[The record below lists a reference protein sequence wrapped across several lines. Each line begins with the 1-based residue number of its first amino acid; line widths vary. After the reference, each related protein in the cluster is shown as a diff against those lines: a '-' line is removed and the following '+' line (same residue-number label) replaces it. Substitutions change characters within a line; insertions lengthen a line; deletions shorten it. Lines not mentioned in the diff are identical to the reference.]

1 MANTYL
7 TIEMITNEAL
17 AILEN
22 QCVMPGLVQ
31 NKYSDQFGVE
41 GAKIGS
47 TVQVRKPARVIA
59 GEGQA
64 IQMRAFKETSV
75 PVTLTT
81 QANIGMTFS
90 TADLLLDISE
100 FGKRVIAPQIAQIA
114 NKVDADGCALYKQ
127 VFNSVG
133 TPGTPATQLST
144 YLSAG
149 VKLDNNACPRD
160 GNRYVVTDPQSQA
173 DIVTGAQAVFNPQSM
188 ISKQYSEG
196 KMYRA
201 VNFDWDMDQ
210 NIKKHRCGVQGGS
223 PVLASA
229 VTEGATSIS
238 ISGATASV
246 TSWIRKGDVISYG
259 SGATLAYRVNPQ
271 NYEAA
276 QMFQS
281 VAAADAN
288 SDSGG
293 LVTVYLTEPIIG
305 GVDNPERNIDAL
317 PGSGVTVNIQG
328 ASNVLTPA
336 NMAFHRD
343 AFAFVT
349 GELPLPPNTQAARRS
364 SKKTGLS
371 VRVVGDYV
379 IMQDQMVW
387 RCDILYGWAA
397 IRPELA
403 CRIMTAVPQ
412 S

>member
-7 TIEMITNEAL
+7 TIEQITNEAL

-47 TVQVRKPARVIA
+47 TVQVRKPTRSISGV
-59 GEGQA
+59 GQN
-64 IQMRAFKETSV
+64 INMQNFTETSV
-75 PVTLTT
+75 PVSLTT
-81 QANIGMTFS
+81 QRNIGLTFS

-100 FGKRVIAPQIAQIA
+100 FGQRVIAPQIAAIA
-114 NKVDADGCALYKQ
+114 NAVDVDGCLLYQ
-127 VFNSVG
+127 TVFNSVG
-133 TPGTPATQLST
+133 TPGTPVTTLAP
-144 YLSAG
+144 YLAAG

-160 GNRYVVTDPQSQA
+160 GFRYVVNDPQSQA
-173 DIVTGAQAVFNPQSM
+173 DVVNGAQATFNPQSV

-210 NIKKHRCGVQGGS
+210 NIQNHRCGVQGGT

-238 ISGATASV
+238 LSGATASV

-259 SGATLAYRVNPQ
+259 SGATLAYRVNPMSYQ
-271 NYEAA
+271 AK

-288 SDSGG
+288 SDGAG
-293 LVTVYLTEPIIG
+293 LVTVQVTEAIYGPG
-305 GVDNPERNIDAL
+305 TPQQTVDAL
-317 PGSGVTVNIQG
+317 PGAGVAINIQG
-328 ASNVLTPA
+328 ASNVLAPA

-349 GELPLPPNTQAARRS
+349 GQLPLPPNTQAARRS

-371 VRVVGDYV
+371 IRVIGDYV
-379 IMQDQMVW
+379 IMSDQMVW